1 MYFIACPLYFNNI
14 NEKEREKKGSVHQQ
28 IDPQGGYR
36 IQGINAWLLDGMCG

>member
-1 MYFIACPLYFNNI
+1 MR
-14 NEKEREKKGSVHQQ
+14 KREREKKGSVHQFQ